1 MNIACTFILYNFLIL
16 GYYFGVK
23 SGVKSKRKNQSV
35 LYLIMAC
42 LLCGIVA
49 AFRGD
54 CGSDTNMYMRLY
66 YGGVDAIHR
75 WESFESGYIL
85 LMNLFKVFKL
95 PFEAFL
101 FFIGSSTTY
110 LITRFIK
117 DNAEDVDLSV
127 ICLAYTTDLY
137 FFGFNGIRQMI
148 AICICVYAINL
159 IFRNKLKTSV
169 LLIIAAMFFHRSAG
183 IVLLIIFLK
192 QVLKHRK
199 LYKFFT
205 VCGIMAILFFVNN
218 RDILGNLVYYITKS
232 DYYQSYF
239 TRNAYVDSN
248 LLTYFIKQVPI
259 LFIAYFGLMHRT
271 LCKEKA
277 RLYYS
282 LALFGIV
289 FSSIGAI
296 TQTQIARLGMYFSTF
311 KIYVYGYASKNR
323 LYITHNKYLRETT
336 IKKIVITYLYALF
349 FYNYFI
355 KGFSEIVPYGLFKG
369 L

>member
-1 MNIACTFILYNFLIL
+1 MNIVCTFILYNFLIL
-16 GYYFGVK
+16 GYNFLVRNGI
-23 SGVKSKRKNQSV
+23 KSKGKKQSA

-66 YGGVDAIHR
+66 YGGFDAIHR

-85 LMNLFKVFKL
+85 LMNLFKTFKL
-95 PFEAFL
+95 PFEVFL
-101 FFIGSSTTY
+101 FFIGSGTTF
-110 LITRFIK
+110 LITKFIK
-117 DNAEDVDLSV
+117 DNAEEVDLSV

-183 IVLLIIFLK
+183 VVLLIIFLK

-199 LYKFFT
+199 LYKYLT
-205 VCGIMAILFFVNN
+205 VCGIIAILFFVNN
-218 RDILGNLVYYITKS
+218 RNILGNLVYYITKS

-239 TRNAYVDSN
+239 TRDAYVDSN
-248 LLTYFIKQVPI
+248 LLKYFIKQAPI

-271 LCKEKA
+271 FYKEKA

-323 LYITHNKYLRETT
+323 LYITHNQYLSGTT
-336 IKKIVITYLYALF
+336 IKKVVITYLYALF